1 MRQKLYAL
9 FEKDAEYL
17 DGFWN
22 GLPLIMGTTGDL
34 DKSSEPDNYI
44 LLRWDIS
51 NNTQV
56 FGDGKTLERY
66 SDCDIILTCDGA
78 YSSLL
83 GQTELLIEKMLNDNG
98 IIYRKF
104 NLGFIKNLSKTQ
116 VTYAVVMRD

>member
-1 MRQKLYAL
+1 MRKELYAL
-9 FEKDAEYL
+9 FENDIGYL

-22 GLPLIMGTTGDL
+22 SLPLIMGTTGDL
-34 DKSSEPDNYI
+34 DNNSEPDNYI